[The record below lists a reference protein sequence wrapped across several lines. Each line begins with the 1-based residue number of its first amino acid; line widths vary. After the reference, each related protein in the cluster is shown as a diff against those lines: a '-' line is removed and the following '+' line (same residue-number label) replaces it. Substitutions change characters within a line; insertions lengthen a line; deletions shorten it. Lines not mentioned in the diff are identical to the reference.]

1 MKSTADFFAQAQQC
15 LESVVRPYRRQILA
29 VHGNV
34 EAKIKADSTPV
45 TVLDT
50 ELEHLM
56 RQALAR
62 FDSSIGFEG
71 EELGKSGNDETFWL
85 LDPIDG
91 TESFIRGLPFV
102 RNMATLI
109 DGGQPVFAFVYNP
122 IKDEL
127 FTASK
132 NGGAFKNGQPIHV
145 SKRPLNRSWI
155 EISAPIQK
163 PEVMKAVLA
172 VRKRVNAVSMVR
184 EFTLVAEGKL
194 DGQLMYKSGGGP
206 WDYAPRALLAQEAG
220 GKVANIGS
228 DSYDFRN
235 NDILIA
241 NPVIFDD
248 LMATVLETE
257 RGTAT

>member
-1 MKSTADFFAQAQQC
+1 MQQTADFFAQAQQC
-15 LESVVRPYRRQILA
+15 LESVVRPYRRQIMA
-29 VHGNV
+29 MHGNV
-34 EAKIKADSTPV
+34 EAEIKEDSTPV
-45 TVLDT
+45 TALDT

-56 RQALAR
+56 RNALAR

-71 EELGKSGNDETFWL
+71 EELGKSGNETTFWL

-109 DGGQPVFAFVYNP
+109 DNNEPVFTFVYNP

-127 FTASK
+127 FTAVK
-132 NGGAFKNGQPIHV
+132 AGGAFKNGQSLHA
-145 SKRPLNRSWI
+145 SSRPLDRAWI

-163 PEVMKAVLA
+163 PEVAHVVSA
-172 VRKRVNAVSMVR
+172 VRQQVNAISVIR

-194 DGQLMYKSGGGP
+194 DGQLMYKTGGGP
-206 WDYAPRALLAQEAG
+206 WDYAPRALLGMETGA
-220 GKVANIGS
+220 KVRNIGS

-235 NDILIA
+235 NDMLIA
-241 NPVIFDD
+241 SPLIFDE
-248 LMATVLETE
+248 LMDIITQTIRSEK
-257 RGTAT
+257 